1 MRPPSCRISKTF
13 SDLLPGENGH
23 KITEIDFTASK
34 LSGLLGAALGTE
46 RTGGH
51 RFVVLDMV
59 ELFASGKLC
68 TKAEDVIDLPALT
81 GPVCN
86 KREAS
91 NKVYTSKFLRW
102 GLIKQPTASA
112 LQDQSYP
119 TTTPQNDI
127 KSRILCIRLL

>member
-91 NKVYTSKFLRW
+91 NKVYTSKLLRGFTCQW
-102 GLIKQPTASA
+102 MGT
-112 LQDQSYP
+112 DQAANSKR
-119 TTTPQNDI
+119 TTRSKLPDHDT
-127 KSRILCIRLL
+127 SE